1 MKKDYGGVTT
11 TPAKHGRGFFMVRQA
26 WRAAPI
32 RRYPVRRG
40 GWPDDLG
47 EVSNSFSSF
56 FLAAEGA

>member
-1 MKKDYGGVTT
+1 MHENWRLVKKDYGGVTT

-47 EVSNSFSSF
+47 VKVPY
-56 FLAAEGA
+56 GP